1 MQILEPE
8 GKSKAPASEPAS
20 EPESGRIVFYFDFI
34 SKPNVSIKLYIFL
47 KLNSNV
53 YVNLPKYLLFIPF
66 HFNLFIYLFLS
77 S

>member
-34 SKPNVSIKLYIFL
+34 SKP
-47 KLNSNV
+47 
-53 YVNLPKYLLFIPF
+53 
-66 HFNLFIYLFLS
+66 
-77 S
+77 